1 MAANSCVAV
10 LVLVCGLPGAGK
22 TTLVKQL
29 VATACSISSRL
40 HERISFD
47 DLYEQHVTAEG
58 KPGEFDPE
66 KWKMCQQDMLKRV
79 SNRLK
84 EQNDPVHRN
93 ECNQLVLLVDDNFQ
107 YRSLRKRF
115 FHLTAKLNCGFGVL
129 YVDVPLD
136 ICRERNAGR
145 NKREQVPSEVFER
158 MAAAFEPPNGR
169 QNSWEVNT
177 RQFTGARDAN
187 IDEVVNALV
196 LQAEQEL
203 KVLHVLRLDREK
215 EEAQQCRDRLATEQ
229 SVLHL
234 VDLQLRQWISTQ
246 LKSEEAL
253 PLGVTKSQ
261 LASQLNKRRKSYLA
275 SLKRSPGSTPDGFSI
290 DQVVVSLVLGFQ
302 QE

>member
-66 KWKMCQQDMLKRV
+66 KWKMCQQDMLKR
-79 SNRLK
+79 
-84 EQNDPVHRN
+84 
-93 ECNQLVLLVDDNFQ
+93 LVLLVDDNFQ